1 VGILLT
7 CLNREADEARN
18 PQHMPQGEEAGR
30 VMRQPMPESFI
41 WQTFIVLIGSIIG
54 TWTLC
59 RLTGD
64 CDEIT
69 PTKNMATASNALRK
83 ISGIRTFSIR

>member
-1 VGILLT
+1 VDYICDTAIIL
-7 CLNREADEARN
+7 ADEDYRIVAILAIAGLSAFAHKTCRD
-18 PQHMPQGEEAGR
+18 GEKTA
-30 VMRQPMPESFI
+30 PMETPESFI

-64 CDEIT
+64 
-69 PTKNMATASNALRK
+69 LR
-83 ISGIRTFSIR
+83 